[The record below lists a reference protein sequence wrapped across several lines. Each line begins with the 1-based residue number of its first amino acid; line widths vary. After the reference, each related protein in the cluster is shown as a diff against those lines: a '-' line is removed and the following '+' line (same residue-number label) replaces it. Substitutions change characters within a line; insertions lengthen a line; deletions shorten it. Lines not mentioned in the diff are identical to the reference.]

1 MFLLF
6 VCFWWLQEWFVL
18 CVSIQYWLHPVT
30 HLGEGLSFTCLI
42 VHYWHLQMVRCSQV
56 KVRPAKAL
64 WCLILLPHNPALFIC
79 DVTGM
84 CCWAPNGRIHGHVF
98 LNFRHQLSTQ
108 GMDVWIRECFFLLHS
123 YQQDLQ
129 CLFCTISIYFYFG
142 GGNKYFKRVCY

>member
-1 MFLLF
+1 MLFLSHINPILVCFCCLF

-98 LNFRHQLSTQ
+98 LNFRHQLSMQ
-108 GMDVWIRECFFLLHS
+108 GMDMWIRECFFFIAFLSTRPAMPLLHH
-123 YQQDLQ
+123 
-129 CLFCTISIYFYFG
+129 
-142 GGNKYFKRVCY
+142 